1 MPARPLEPEGEPSK
15 FGRPILPRPSQ
26 ASSPTPIASK
36 PSSRPASDP
45 NAPWGTL
52 AFADGT
58 LIPLV
63 GERVVVG
70 RYDHDLDDVKPEVDL
85 SKMQGSDTV
94 SRVHASLQHIGSTS
108 TLTDLRSTNA
118 TRLNNQRLEPDKPT
132 SINDGDTIAFGKVPC
147 TFKKM

>member
-1 MPARPLEPEGEPSK
+1 
-15 FGRPILPRPSQ
+15 
-26 ASSPTPIASK
+26 
-36 PSSRPASDP
+36 
-45 NAPWGTL
+45 L

-85 SKMQGSDTV
+85 SNIQGADTV
-94 SRVHASLQHIGSTS
+94 SRVHASLQHIGSTY

-132 SINDGDTIAFGKVPC
+132 PLNDGDTIAFGKVTC
-147 TFKKM
+147 TFKKG